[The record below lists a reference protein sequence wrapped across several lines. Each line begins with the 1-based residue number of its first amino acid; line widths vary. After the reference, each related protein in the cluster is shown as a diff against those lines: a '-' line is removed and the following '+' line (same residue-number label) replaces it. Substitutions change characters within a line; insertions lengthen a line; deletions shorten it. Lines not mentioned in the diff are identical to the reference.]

1 MWRKQHLYSYTKHKY
16 PKYLCKYTAMQGA
29 SVSDHKGDKFKVRK
43 KCNDKLQ
50 NLHAYGTSLVIVI
63 INCTKYEIYFI

>member
-1 MWRKQHLYSYTKHKY
+1 
-16 PKYLCKYTAMQGA
+16 MQGA